1 MKYPI
6 LEPSLSYER
15 INALGWIVTDNIS
28 GHEQIVS
35 TEELKFMQELD
46 GDSDPYEIAP
56 VEWSDKDISGFLN
69 FLGENHFIK
78 SRIRKVGFLQFA
90 IPVVQ
95 IKSTLKLRGICL
107 ILNCLLLVSF
117 LPVFVA
123 GCVLFSKNIDFL
135 YTYYSYSVLIFGLL
149 FGVIFGIVTHEAGH
163 AICGLSYGKSKV
175 YEAGLIVGLFFG
187 AYVEINSEKVKER
200 RRRIQITAGGVE
212 MNLLLSGVSF
222 IFFYFFP
229 MLSTFFAGIGIANIF
244 LAAVNL
250 ILIVSLDGSGI
261 FDELLGTESLFLSN
275 FDWMLN
281 KEIRD
286 EILSQGITGHAK
298 IIACIISALF
308 QIAYPALIILN
319 ISSFV
324 GLFK

>member
-28 GHEQIVS
+28 GNEQIVS

-46 GDSDPYEIAP
+46 GYSDPYEIAP
-56 VEWSDKDISGFLN
+56 VEWSDKDISCFLN
-69 FLGENHFIK
+69 FLKENHFVK

-95 IKSTLKLRGICL
+95 IKATLKLRGICL

-117 LPVFVA
+117 LPIFVV
-123 GCVLFSKNIDFL
+123 GCVLFSKNIDLL

-149 FGVIFGIVTHEAGH
+149 LGVIFGIVTHETGH

-175 YEAGLIVGLFFG
+175 YEAGLIAGLFFG

-200 RRRIQITAGGVE
+200 IRRIQITAGGVE

-222 IFFYFFP
+222 IF
-229 MLSTFFAGIGIANIF
+229 STFFLCCLHF
-244 LAAVNL
+244 LP
-250 ILIVSLDGSGI
+250 
-261 FDELLGTESLFLSN
+261 E
-275 FDWMLN
+275 
-281 KEIRD
+281 
-286 EILSQGITGHAK
+286 
-298 IIACIISALF
+298 
-308 QIAYPALIILN
+308 
-319 ISSFV
+319 
-324 GLFK
+324 

>member
-6 LEPSLSYER
+6 LEPSLTCEK
-15 INALGWIVTDNIS
+15 INVLGWIVTDKMS
-28 GHEQIVS
+28 GNEQIFS
-35 TEELKFMQELD
+35 NEELMFMQKLD
-46 GDSDPYEIAP
+46 GYSNPYEIAP
-56 VEWSDKDISGFLN
+56 ENWSNKDIKCFLN
-69 FLGENHFIK
+69 FLKENHFIK

-90 IPVVQ
+90 IPLVK
-95 IKSTLKLRGICL
+95 IKATLKLRGICL

-117 LPVFVA
+117 LPIFVV
-123 GCVLFSKNIDFL
+123 GCVLFSKSIDFL
-135 YTYYSYSVLIFGLL
+135 FTYYSYSVLIFGLL
-149 FGVIFGIVTHEAGH
+149 FGVILGIVAHEAGH
-163 AICGLSYGKSKV
+163 ALCGMSYGNCKV

-200 RRRIQITAGGVE
+200 RRRIQITAGGIE

-281 KEIRD
+281 REKRD
-286 EILSQGITGHAK
+286 EILSKGITGYVK

-308 QIAYPALIILN
+308 QTAYPALIILN
-319 ISSFV
+319 ISSLV